1 MLKKLDIQNYA
12 IIAALTLEPAPGMVI
27 ITGET
32 GAGKSILLG
41 ALGLALGDR
50 ADNAQLRDKEK
61 KTIIEATFVVQE
73 NAALEKVL
81 QDADIDSDTEIILR
95 REIQANGKSRAFVN
109 DTPVALNQLQLI
121 AGHLV
126 DLHQQFDTLELGSR
140 HFQRTLLD
148 ARAGSVGLMADYTR
162 QYDRY
167 TVLNKKIQEARA
179 RLLKANQES
188 EYKSFVLQELQGLKW
203 TVGEG
208 KLVSEELQVLS
219 HAEQLKS
226 GIGKAVYAFQEGD
239 QPIISQLRS
248 LLSQLQ
254 PQAAYHPALPLLV
267 ARFDAAYVELK
278 DIATELEGLLDN
290 VQVDDLR
297 MEQLNERL
305 AMAQRIAKKHG
316 LSEVDDLP
324 LVERQFAEELVVF
337 EDAESG
343 LKALEKEMETVQ
355 QQALVLA
362 KALHEKRLNEI
373 PMLEKATMAL
383 LKRVGMPNAQL
394 KIDLKTTGLSAGGSD
409 DVVFLFDANRSGQF
423 EPLQKV
429 ASGGELSRLML
440 VLKSLVAHSLEMPT
454 LIFDEIDSGISGE
467 AARQVGLLMQELSA
481 HHQVIAITHQPQI
494 AALASQH
501 LYIYKTTTA
510 EHVTTQMRELK
521 GEERVSAIARMMAG
535 DKPSD
540 AVLATAREMLMSDV
554 NKGGSQGG

>member
-12 IIAALTLEPAPGMVI
+12 IIAGLTLEPASGMVI

-50 ADNAQLRDKEK
+50 ADSAQLRDKEK

-73 NAALEKVL
+73 TAALEKLL

-140 HFQRTLLD
+140 HFQRALLD
-148 ARAGSVGLMADYTR
+148 ARAGAVGLMADYTR
-162 QYDRY
+162 QFDRY
-167 TVLNKKIQEARA
+167 TILNKKIHEARS
-179 RLLKANQES
+179 RVLKANQES
-188 EYKSFVLQELQGLKW
+188 EYKSFILQELQGLKW

-208 KLVSEELQVLS
+208 KIVSEELQVLS

-226 GIGKAVYAFQEGD
+226 GIGKAVYAFLEGD

-254 PQAAYHPALPLLV
+254 PQAAYHPALPPLM

-278 DIATELEGLLDN
+278 DIASELESLLDG

-316 LSEVDDLP
+316 LADVDELP
-324 LVERQFAEELVVF
+324 LVEKQFAEELVVF
-337 EDAESG
+337 EDAESA

-383 LKRVGMPNAQL
+383 LVRVGMPNAQL
-394 KIDLKTTGLSAGGSD
+394 KIDLKATGLSAGGTD
-409 DVVFLFDANRSGQF
+409 EVVFLFDANRSGQF
-423 EPLQKV
+423 EPLHKV

-501 LYIYKTTTA
+501 LYIYKTTS
-510 EHVTTQMRELK
+510 EEQVTTQMRELS

-535 DKPSD
+535 DKPSE
-540 AVLATAREMLMSDV
+540 AVLATAREMLTPHV
-554 NKGGSQGG
+554 KKGTS

>member
-12 IIAALTLEPAPGMVI
+12 IIAGLTLEPASGMVI

-50 ADNAQLRDKEK
+50 SDSAQLRDKEK

-73 NAALEKVL
+73 TAALEKLL

-140 HFQRTLLD
+140 HFQRALLD
-148 ARAGSVGLMADYTR
+148 ARAGAVGLMADYTR
-162 QYDRY
+162 QFDRY
-167 TVLNKKIQEARA
+167 TILNKKIHEARS
-179 RLLKANQES
+179 RVLKANQES
-188 EYKSFVLQELQGLKW
+188 EYKSFILQELQGLKW

-208 KLVSEELQVLS
+208 KIVSEELQVLS

-254 PQAAYHPALPLLV
+254 PQAAYHPALPPLM

-278 DIATELEGLLDN
+278 DIAFELESLLDGL
-290 VQVDDLR
+290 QVDDLR

-316 LSEVDDLP
+316 LSDVDELP
-324 LVERQFAEELVVF
+324 LVEKQFAEELVVF
-337 EDAESG
+337 EDAESA
-343 LKALEKEMETVQ
+343 LKELEKEMETVQ

-373 PMLEKATMAL
+373 PMLEKATMEL
-383 LKRVGMPNAQL
+383 LVRVGMPNAQL
-394 KIDLKTTGLSAGGSD
+394 KIDLKTTVLSAGGTD
-409 DVVFLFDANRSGQF
+409 EVVFLFDANRSGQF
-423 EPLQKV
+423 EPLHKV

-501 LYIYKTTTA
+501 LYIYKTA
-510 EHVTTQMRELK
+510 SEEQVTTQMRELT

-535 DKPSD
+535 DKPSE
-540 AVLATAREMLMSDV
+540 AVLATAREMLMPHV
-554 NKGGSQGG
+554 EKGIS

>member
-12 IIAALTLEPAPGMVI
+12 IIAALTLEPASGMVI

-50 ADNAQLRDKEK
+50 ADSAQLRDKEK

-73 NAALEKVL
+73 TAALEKLL
-81 QDADIDSDTEIILR
+81 QDADIDSDTEILLR

-148 ARAGSVGLMADYTR
+148 ARAGAVGLMADYTR

-167 TVLNKKIQEARA
+167 TNLNKKIQEARA

-208 KLVSEELQVLS
+208 KLISEELKVLS

-254 PQAAYHPALPLLV
+254 PQAAYHPALPPLV

-278 DIATELEGLLDN
+278 DIATELESLLDS

-337 EDAESG
+337 EDAASA
-343 LKALEKEMETVQ
+343 LQVLEKEMETVQ
-355 QQALVLA
+355 QQALTLA

-383 LKRVGMPNAQL
+383 LVRVGMPNAQL
-394 KIDLKTTGLSAGGSD
+394 KIDLKTTGLSAGGTD
-409 DVVFLFDANRSGQF
+409 EVVFLFDANRSGQF
-423 EPLQKV
+423 EPLHKV

-440 VLKSLVAHSLEMPT
+440 VLKSLVAHSLDMPT

-501 LYIYKTTTA
+501 LYIYKTA
-510 EHVTTQMRELK
+510 SQEQVTTQMRELT

-535 DKPSD
+535 DKPSE
-540 AVLATAREMLMSDV
+540 AVLATAREMLMP
-554 NKGGSQGG
+554 GGKKR

>member
-12 IIAALTLEPAPGMVI
+12 IIAGLTLEPASGMVI

-50 ADNAQLRDKEK
+50 ADSAQVRDKEK
-61 KTIIEATFVVQE
+61 KTIIEAVFVVQE
-73 NAALEKVL
+73 TAALEKLL
-81 QDADIDSDTEIILR
+81 QDADIDSDNEIILR

-126 DLHQQFDTLELGSR
+126 DLHQQFDTLELGNR
-140 HFQRTLLD
+140 HFQRALLD
-148 ARAGSVGLMADYTR
+148 ARAGAVGLMADYTR
-162 QYDRY
+162 QFERY
-167 TVLNKKIQEARA
+167 TVLNKKIQDARA
-179 RLLKANQES
+179 RMLKANQES
-188 EYKSFVLQELQGLKW
+188 EYKSFILQELQGLKW
-203 TVGEG
+203 TAGEG
-208 KLVSEELQVLS
+208 KILAEELQVLS

-226 GIGKAVYAFQEGD
+226 GIGKAVYAFHEGD

-254 PQAAYHPALPLLV
+254 PQAAYHPALPSLV

-278 DIATELEGLLDN
+278 DIATELESLLDS

-305 AMAQRIAKKHG
+305 ALAQRIAKKHG
-316 LSEVDDLP
+316 LVDVDELP
-324 LVERQFAEELVVF
+324 MVEKQFADELVVF
-337 EDAESG
+337 EDAESA

-355 QQALVLA
+355 QQALALA
-362 KALHEKRLNEI
+362 QALHEKRLAEI

-383 LKRVGMPNAQL
+383 LVRVGMPNAQL
-394 KIDLKTTGLSAGGSD
+394 KIDLKITGLTAGGTD
-409 DVVFLFDANRSGQF
+409 EVVFLFDANRSGQF
-423 EPLQKV
+423 EPLHKV

-467 AARQVGLLMQELSA
+467 AARQVGLVMQELSS

-501 LYIYKTTTA
+501 LYIYKTA
-510 EHVTTQMRELK
+510 SQEQVTTQMRELT
-521 GEERVSAIARMMAG
+521 GDERVSAIARMMAG
-535 DKPSD
+535 DKPSE
-540 AVLATAREMLMSDV
+540 AVLATAREMLMPGV
-554 NKGGSQGG
+554 KKK

>member
-12 IIAALTLEPAPGMVI
+12 IIAGLTLEPASGMVI

-50 ADNAQLRDKEK
+50 ADSAQLRDKEK
-61 KTIIEATFVVQE
+61 KTIIEATFIVQE
-73 NAALEKVL
+73 TAALEKLL

-140 HFQRTLLD
+140 HFQRALLD
-148 ARAGSVGLMADYTR
+148 ARAGAVGLMADYTR
-162 QYDRY
+162 QFDRY
-167 TVLNKKIQEARA
+167 TILNKKIHEARS
-179 RLLKANQES
+179 RVLKANQES
-188 EYKSFVLQELQGLKW
+188 EYKSFILQELQGLKW

-208 KLVSEELQVLS
+208 KIVSEELQVLS

-248 LLSQLQ
+248 MLSQLQ
-254 PQAAYHPALPLLV
+254 PQAAYHPALPPLM

-278 DIATELEGLLDN
+278 DIATELESLLDG

-316 LSEVDDLP
+316 LSDVDELP
-324 LVERQFAEELVVF
+324 LVEKQFAEELVVF
-337 EDAESG
+337 EDAESA
-343 LKALEKEMETVQ
+343 LKELEKEMETVQ

-383 LKRVGMPNAQL
+383 LVRVGMPNAQL
-394 KIDLKTTGLSAGGSD
+394 KIDLKTTVLSAGGTD
-409 DVVFLFDANRSGQF
+409 EVVFLFDANRSGQF
-423 EPLQKV
+423 EPLHKV

-467 AARQVGLLMQELSA
+467 AARQVGLLMQELSS

-501 LYIYKTTTA
+501 LYIYKTA
-510 EHVTTQMRELK
+510 SEEQVTTQMRELS

-535 DKPSD
+535 DKPSE
-540 AVLATAREMLMSDV
+540 AVLATAREMLMPHV
-554 NKGGSQGG
+554 KKGTSYPG

>member
-12 IIAALTLEPAPGMVI
+12 IIAGLTLEPASGMVI

-50 ADNAQLRDKEK
+50 ADSAQLRDKEK
-61 KTIIEATFVVQE
+61 KTIIEATFIVQE
-73 NAALEKVL
+73 TAALEKLL
-81 QDADIDSDTEIILR
+81 QDADVDSDTEIILR

-140 HFQRTLLD
+140 HFQRALLD
-148 ARAGSVGLMADYTR
+148 ARAGAVGLMADYTR
-162 QYDRY
+162 QFDRY
-167 TVLNKKIQEARA
+167 TILNKKIHEARS
-179 RLLKANQES
+179 RVLKANQES
-188 EYKSFVLQELQGLKW
+188 EYKSFILQELQGLKW

-208 KLVSEELQVLS
+208 KIVSEELQVLS

-254 PQAAYHPALPLLV
+254 PQAAYHPALPPLM
-267 ARFDAAYVELK
+267 ARFDAVYVELK
-278 DIATELEGLLDN
+278 DIASELESLLDG

-316 LSEVDDLP
+316 LADVDDLP
-324 LVERQFAEELVVF
+324 IVEKQFAEELVVF
-337 EDAESG
+337 EDAESA

-383 LKRVGMPNAQL
+383 LVRVGMPNAQL
-394 KIDLKTTGLSAGGSD
+394 KIDLKATGLSAGGTD
-409 DVVFLFDANRSGQF
+409 EVVFLFDANRSGQF
-423 EPLQKV
+423 EPLHKV

-501 LYIYKTTTA
+501 LYIYKTASA
-510 EHVTTQMRELK
+510 EQVTTQMRELT

-535 DKPSD
+535 DKPSE
-540 AVLATAREMLMSDV
+540 AVLATAREMLTLM
-554 NKGGSQGG
+554 

>member
-12 IIAALTLEPAPGMVI
+12 IIAGLTLEPASGMVI

-50 ADNAQLRDKEK
+50 ADSAQLRDKEK

-73 NAALEKVL
+73 TAALEKLL

-140 HFQRTLLD
+140 HFQRALLD
-148 ARAGSVGLMADYTR
+148 ARAGAVGLMADYTR
-162 QYDRY
+162 QFDRY
-167 TVLNKKIQEARA
+167 TILNKKIHEARS
-179 RLLKANQES
+179 RVLKANQES
-188 EYKSFVLQELQGLKW
+188 EYKSFILQELQGLKW

-208 KLVSEELQVLS
+208 KIVSEELQVLS

-254 PQAAYHPALPLLV
+254 PQAAYHPALPPLM

-278 DIATELEGLLDN
+278 DIASELESLLDG

-316 LSEVDDLP
+316 LSDVDELP
-324 LVERQFAEELVVF
+324 LVEKQFAEELVVF
-337 EDAESG
+337 EDAESA

-355 QQALVLA
+355 QQALALA

-383 LKRVGMPNAQL
+383 LVRVGMPNAKL
-394 KIDLKTTGLSAGGSD
+394 KIDLRTTILSAGGTD
-409 DVVFLFDANRSGQF
+409 EVVFLFDANRSGQF
-423 EPLQKV
+423 EPLHKV

-501 LYIYKTTTA
+501 LYIYKTA
-510 EHVTTQMRELK
+510 SEEQVTTQMRELT

-535 DKPSD
+535 DKPSE
-540 AVLATAREMLMSDV
+540 AVLATAREMLTPHVKIGTS
-554 NKGGSQGG
+554 

>member
-12 IIAALTLEPAPGMVI
+12 IIAGLTLEPASGMVI

-50 ADNAQLRDKEK
+50 ADSAQLRDKEK

-73 NAALEKVL
+73 TAALEKLL

-140 HFQRTLLD
+140 HFQRALLD
-148 ARAGSVGLMADYTR
+148 ARAGAVGLMADYTR
-162 QYDRY
+162 QFDRY
-167 TVLNKKIQEARA
+167 TILNKKIHEARS
-179 RLLKANQES
+179 RVLKANQES
-188 EYKSFVLQELQGLKW
+188 EYKSFILQELQGLKW
-203 TVGEG
+203 TFGEG
-208 KLVSEELQVLS
+208 KIVSEELQVLS

-248 LLSQLQ
+248 MLSQLQ
-254 PQAAYHPALPLLV
+254 PQAAYHPALPPLM

-278 DIATELEGLLDN
+278 DIASELESLLDG

-316 LSEVDDLP
+316 LSDVDELP
-324 LVERQFAEELVVF
+324 LVEKQFAEELVVF
-337 EDAESG
+337 EDAESA
-343 LKALEKEMETVQ
+343 LKELEKEMETVQ

-383 LKRVGMPNAQL
+383 LVRVGMPNAQL
-394 KIDLKTTGLSAGGSD
+394 KIDLKATGLSAGGTD
-409 DVVFLFDANRSGQF
+409 EVVFLFDANRSGQF
-423 EPLQKV
+423 EPLHKV

-440 VLKSLVAHSLEMPT
+440 VLKSLVALSLEMPT

-501 LYIYKTTTA
+501 LYIYKTA
-510 EHVTTQMRELK
+510 SEEQVTTQMRELS

-535 DKPSD
+535 DKPSE
-540 AVLATAREMLMSDV
+540 AVLATAREMLTPHV
-554 NKGGSQGG
+554 KKGTS

>member
-12 IIAALTLEPAPGMVI
+12 IIAGLTLEPASGMVI

-50 ADNAQLRDKEK
+50 ADSAQVRDKEK
-61 KTIIEATFVVQE
+61 KTIIEAVFVVKE
-73 NAALEKVL
+73 TAALEKLL

-126 DLHQQFDTLELGSR
+126 DLHQQFDTLELGNR
-140 HFQRTLLD
+140 HFQRALLD
-148 ARAGSVGLMADYTR
+148 ARAGAVGLMADYTR
-162 QYDRY
+162 QFERY
-167 TVLNKKIQEARA
+167 TVLNKKIQDARA
-179 RLLKANQES
+179 RMLKANQES
-188 EYKSFVLQELQGLKW
+188 EYKSFILQELQGLKW
-203 TVGEG
+203 TAGEG
-208 KLVSEELQVLS
+208 KIISEELQVLS

-226 GIGKAVYAFQEGD
+226 GIGKAVYAFHEGD

-254 PQAAYHPALPLLV
+254 PQAAYHPALPSLV

-278 DIATELEGLLDN
+278 DIATELESLLDS

-305 AMAQRIAKKHG
+305 ALAQRIAKKHG
-316 LSEVDDLP
+316 LVDVDELP
-324 LVERQFAEELVVF
+324 MVEKQFEEELVVF
-337 EDAESG
+337 EDAESA

-355 QQALVLA
+355 QQALALA
-362 KALHEKRLNEI
+362 KALHKKRLSEI

-383 LKRVGMPNAQL
+383 LVRVGMPNAQL
-394 KIDLKTTGLSAGGSD
+394 KIDLKTTGLTTGGTD
-409 DVVFLFDANRSGQF
+409 EVVFLFDANRSGQF
-423 EPLQKV
+423 EPLHKV

-467 AARQVGLLMQELSA
+467 AARQVGLLMQELSS

-501 LYIYKTTTA
+501 LYIYKTA
-510 EHVTTQMRELK
+510 SQEQVTTQMRELT
-521 GEERVSAIARMMAG
+521 GDERVSAIARMMAG
-535 DKPSD
+535 DKPSE
-540 AVLATAREMLMSDV
+540 AVLATAREMLMP
-554 NKGGSQGG
+554 GGKKR

>member
-12 IIAALTLEPAPGMVI
+12 IIAALTLEPASGMVI

-50 ADNAQLRDKEK
+50 ADSAQLRDKEK

-73 NAALEKVL
+73 TVALGKLL

-140 HFQRTLLD
+140 HFQRALLD
-148 ARAGSVGLMADYTR
+148 ARSGAVELMADYTR
-162 QYDRY
+162 QFDRY
-167 TVLNKKIQEARA
+167 TILNKKIHEARA
-179 RLLKANQES
+179 RMLKANQES

-208 KLVSEELQVLS
+208 KLISAELQVLS

-254 PQAAYHPALPLLV
+254 PQAAYHPALPPLV
-267 ARFDAAYVELK
+267 ARFDASYLELK
-278 DIATELEGLLDN
+278 DIATELESLLDG

-316 LSEVDDLP
+316 LAEVDDLP
-324 LVERQFAEELVVF
+324 LVEKRFAEELVVF
-337 EDAESG
+337 EDAESA

-355 QQALVLA
+355 QEALALA
-362 KALHEKRLNEI
+362 KALHEKRLHEI
-373 PMLEKATMAL
+373 PMLEKATMSL
-383 LKRVGMPNAQL
+383 LVRVGMPNAQL
-394 KIDLKTTGLSAGGSD
+394 KIDLKTSGLSAGGTD
-409 DVVFLFDANRSGQF
+409 EVVFLFDANRSGQF
-423 EPLQKV
+423 EPLYKV

-510 EHVTTQMRELK
+510 EQVTTQMRELT
-521 GEERVSAIARMMAG
+521 GDERVSAIAMMMAG
-535 DKPSD
+535 DKPSE
-540 AVLATAREMLMSDV
+540 AVLATAREMLTPHV
-554 NKGGSQGG
+554 KKGTS